1 VRTDTRRLSAPVRLS
16 RHRWLS
22 LLFVAVVAAASLLTG
37 SIRSALAAGPCDP
50 GSNPIVCENSKAGTP
65 SSVWDVSGGGDTTVE
80 GFATDMSVNAG
91 SPVSFKVEAAADY
104 SIDIYRVGY
113 YAGDG
118 ARKVASVSR
127 TGPLAQ
133 PACLTDEA
141 TGLIDCGN
149 WTVSATWS
157 VPADAVSGVY
167 FANLV
172 RKDNGSN
179 NHVLFVVRNDA
190 SRSDVLVQ
198 TSDTT
203 WQAYNDYGGNS
214 LYVGAPGGRAY
225 KVSYNRPF
233 HSRLTTPDGRDFF
246 FSAEYPM
253 VRWLEAN
260 GYDTTYT
267 TGIDSDRRGAL
278 IKNHKV
284 FLSVGHDEYWSGAQR
299 ANVEAA
305 RDAGVNLA
313 FFSGNEVYWKTRWEP
328 SIDSSGTAYR
338 TLVAY
343 KETKADAKIDP
354 TSTWTGTWRDPRF
367 SPPADGGR
375 PENGLTGGYTA
386 STAAPTAS
394 TCRRRTGSC
403 ASGATP
409 TWRRSAPGR
418 WRRCR
423 RARSAMSGT
432 RTSTTASGP
441 RG

>member
-1 VRTDTRRLSAPVRLS
+1 MRTDTRLSAPVRLS

-22 LLFVAVVAAASLLTG
+22 LLFVAAVAAASLLTG
-37 SIRSALAAGPCDP
+37 STRPALAAGACDP

-65 SSVWDVSGGGDTTVE
+65 SSVWDVSGGGDTSVE

-91 SPVSFKVEAAADY
+91 SPVNFKIEAAVDY
-104 SIDIYRVGY
+104 GIDIYRVGY
-113 YAGDG
+113 YGGNG
-118 ARKVASVSR
+118 ARKVATVSR

-133 PACLTDEA
+133 PACLTNEE

-149 WTVSATWS
+149 WSVSATWS

-179 NHVLFVVRNDA
+179 NHVVFVVRNDA

-214 LYVGAPGGRAY
+214 LYVGAPGGRAF

-233 HSRLTTPDGRDFF
+233 HSRITTPEGRDFF
-246 FSAEYPM
+246 FSAEYSM

-284 FLSVGHDEYWSGAQR
+284 FVSVGHDEYWSGAQR

-328 SIDSSGTAYR
+328 SIDASGTPYR
-338 TLVAY
+338 TLVSY
-343 KETKADAKIDP
+343 KETKADAKLA
-354 TSTWTGTWRDPRF
+354 SHESGGLGGAG
-367 SPPADGGR
+367 PPAAGARDER
-375 PENGLTGGYTA
+375 E
-386 STAAPTAS
+386 
-394 TCRRRTGSC
+394 RRRTPRG
-403 ASGATP
+403 
-409 TWRRSAPGR
+409 RPGR
-418 WRRCR
+418 
-423 RARSAMSGT
+423 ARVVLRDRFQLPDDGHPGG
-432 RTSTTASGP
+432 RGP
-441 RG
+441 RPAAPVGHDRRPSPRGGPTATGNCSRMCPAWLP